1 MDNFTLVGLGHVEYI
16 EGGDYPFSDD
26 ANAGRIKVRV
36 DTDGNKDTSELP
48 YAFPLMPKTFHVLPK
63 VGEGVLVVTG
73 QIGNANSQ
81 RYYIGP
87 IISQP
92 QFNTKCEFDNGRG
105 DLILSPAEKLTHI
118 IGLHGEALV
127 VVPHAGSQDKV
138 PHPRAVEPC
147 LVEAVAG
154 DVQDCVFRLLQ
165 RKGPAQ
171 HGSGLALRLLV
182 GKLRIDPFGLPVG
195 RHAIANQ
202 AHIRNSPSAILR

>member
-105 DLILSPAEKLTHI
+105 D
-118 IGLHGEALV
+118 
-127 VVPHAGSQDKV
+127 
-138 PHPRAVEPC
+138 
-147 LVEAVAG
+147 AVA
-154 DVQDCVFRLLQ
+154 LLMDKKPLA
-165 RKGPAQ
+165 KGPLGALSKAGEIVK
-171 HGSGLALRLLV
+171 GSFPNNDDVALL
-182 GKLRIDPFGLPVG
+182 G
-195 RHAIANQ
+195 RGQEDVICRYKQEQ
-202 AHIRNSPSAILR
+202 A